1 MKTHLRAL
9 TFGAILPLL
18 IGCEPLTQ
26 DPRIE
31 ADSASQ
37 MPSDSAIGAKTFGER
52 QLEQMLADRPEM
64 QNLLPEDHPVYRWLV
79 ASFEGDRTGS
89 RIYWVADQPQSGRA
103 AEHAAAYY
111 SYPAYIVIEADTRKT
126 PLDKWTMLV
135 FEMFNIENTKS
146 FNELLNLALE
156 GKLDGESYAR
166 KCVQLEFNAASKLR
180 DFFRKTPLPNT
191 TPETAP
197 FYCWSTAEDLN
208 FEECEK
214 LWATMELYY
223 EDSNY
228 RHFKKRYDDAIAPHV
243 RTEDI
248 GSKK

>member
-1 MKTHLRAL
+1 MKTQLWLVACVVMLGAL
-9 TFGAILPLL
+9 A
-18 IGCEPLTQ
+18 GCEPGGSDDGSQ
-26 DPRIE
+26 
-31 ADSASQ
+31 ADSGVRES
-37 MPSDSAIGAKTFGER
+37 SESSGVSRTFGER

-89 RIYWVADQPQSGRA
+89 RIYWLADEPRSGKA

-111 SYPAYIVIEADTRKT
+111 GYPAYIVIEAAARKT

-146 FNELLNLALE
+146 FKELLNLALE

-166 KCVQLEFNAASKLR
+166 KCVQLEFDAAAKLR

-197 FYCWSTAEDLN
+197 MYCWVTAEDVN

-228 RHFKKRYDDAIAPHV
+228 RHFKKQYDDAIAPLV
-243 RTEDI
+243 RTGDI
-248 GSKK
+248 GAKK